1 MAINIIKVVTIEIS
15 INEKPRCATHPCLRC
30 RGASKENRLKLP
42 IKSSTETEKNLVIAE
57 TPKQNRNQQKKYRFV
72 ERRQIGIKKSTVS
85 IIEIRLALT
94 KDPDSSR
101 VKNTP

>member
-1 MAINIIKVVTIEIS
+1 MAISIIKVVTIEIS
-15 INEKPRCATHPCLRC
+15 INEKPRCATHPWLHCP
-30 RGASKENRLKLP
+30 GASKENRLKPP

-57 TPKQNRNQQKKYRFV
+57 TPNQNRNQQEKYGFV
-72 ERRQIGIKKSTVS
+72 ERRQIEIKKSTISVIQVRS
-85 IIEIRLALT
+85 ERT